1 MAGYSGSIP
10 VTGFIAPADTSDS
23 YAVIDPLYGI
33 DGLRNV
39 PTVADLH
46 TIPASRRRA
55 GMVVGIQLTGAY
67 YKLLNIP
74 WNYDITD
81 WTDFIT
87 APVPGNIPRTQFV
100 VTGGTVS
107 IPAYYQYYIYG
118 GLTIGAS
125 GSVIND
131 GQIIIDN
138 GTLSFVDNGTYSGTG
153 TITYLTSFARSNS
166 INNFVYT
173 GIGPTMSQ
181 PSVKYAASFSSSA
194 SVPITITHSLNT
206 QDIVYSVR
214 EGNNFITANV
224 EISDENSI
232 FLTTNSDV
240 ANGRIN
246 IIG

>member
-39 PTVADLH
+39 NSTAERNS
-46 TIPASRRRA
+46 IPNNRRRP
-55 GMVVGIQLTGAY
+55 GMVVGINGSY
-67 YKLLNIP
+67 FKLNAAP
-74 WNYDITD
+74 WNGTDSD
-81 WTDFIT
+81 WTNFIT
-87 APVPGNIPRTQFV
+87 APVPLDIPQTSFYI
-100 VTGGTVS
+100 TNGTVS
-107 IPAYYQYYIYG
+107 IPEYSQYYVYG
-118 GLTIGAS
+118 GLTIGGT
-125 GSVIND
+125 GSLINN
-131 GQIIIDN
+131 GELIIDN
-138 GTLSFVDNGTYSGTG
+138 GILSFTAGGTYSGTG
-153 TITYLTSFARSNS
+153 AITYLTSFARSNS

-173 GIGPTMSQ
+173 GVGPTMSQ

-224 EISDENSI
+224 EISDENSV